1 MDCGNHLVTIPIAMV
16 PRRKNR
22 VQPPPDTCPLKV
34 CMSYLGGAWTP
45 NLIWYL
51 SASPRRFTELKQDLA
66 GVSAKM
72 LTQRLRGLMESG
84 IVGRTERTTSPPT
97 VEYHLTTLGMELKPA
112 LDAIV
117 SVGQRLKAHQ
127 SNRSYR

>member
-1 MDCGNHLVTIPIAMV
+1 MDCGNHPVTVTNHMV
-16 PRRKNR
+16 PRRKNL

-45 NLIWYL
+45 NIIWYL

-72 LTQRLRGLMESG
+72 LTQRLRGLMELG
-84 IVGRTERTTSPPT
+84 IVERIERKTSPPT
-97 VEYHLTTLGMELKPA
+97 VEYHLSTLGLELKPA
-112 LDAIV
+112 LEAII
-117 SVGQRLKAHQ
+117 SVGLRLKAHQ
-127 SNRSYR
+127 SKSDF